1 MIKGMRLLQVQVL
14 TDSWWLCKHAYICY
28 QDDLLLQYVY
38 HISRNIGKHYIWR
51 FAQKTLLVGF

>member
-1 MIKGMRLLQVQVL
+1 MRLLQVQVL